1 MGIQYKHFGYQMGI
15 KNPKGAV
22 SIEEYRGRI
31 RLRWRYQNKRY
42 TLSHAHLTEVN
53 LLAARKLALQIEQ
66 DMILNQFDF
75 SLYRYTGKKQQVK
88 TPTDFTGLFE
98 YWVRNYKQMDCE
110 VHTNYNSTRNMIR
123 KWGKVDTTNVVKKFN
138 AETNA
143 PVTYNR
149 RLTILRSFID
159 WLVEQDHWKS
169 NPLQSIQRKKVK
181 TVKHEKREPFTKEEI
196 KRILDAL
203 ANDTFCSKYASNKHS
218 YYYPFMYFLFK
229 TGVRNAEAIG
239 LRVKHVDTVSNI
251 IHIKEVMARTLKS
264 TAGRDRVRK
273 STKNEKERML
283 PLTQDLL
290 DVILPQIKGKHPDD
304 LVFPSPTGN
313 PIDDQNFQQRIFKKV
328 LKELSIPERVIYA
341 ARHTFGSRCIDEGI
355 TPVMTAFLMGNNPE
369 TALRRYTHQLNIPDN
384 LPSV

>member
-1 MGIQYKHFGYQMGI
+1 MGI

-75 SLYRYTGKKQQVK
+75 SLYRYSGKKKQVK

-98 YWVRNYKQMDCE
+98 YWVKNYKQMDCE

-123 KWGKVDTTNVVKKFN
+123 KWGKVDAGNIVNKFN
-138 AETNA
+138 AELNV

-149 RLTILRSFID
+149 RLTILRSFAD
-159 WLVEQDHWKS
+159 WLVEQECWKF
-169 NPLQSIQRKKVK
+169 NPLQSVQRKKVK
-181 TVKHEKREPFTKEEI
+181 TVKHSKREPFTKEEI

-203 ANDTFCSKYASNKHS
+203 AKDTFCSKYASTKHS
-218 YYYPFMYFLFK
+218 YYYPFLYFLFK

-239 LRVKHVDTVSNI
+239 LRVKHIDTNQNI
-251 IHIKEVMARTLKS
+251 ICIKEVLARIVNSSSSKS
-264 TAGRDRVRK
+264 RVRK
-273 STKNEKERML
+273 STKNDKERLL
-283 PLTQDLL
+283 PLTSDLR
-290 DVILPQIKGKHPDD
+290 DVLLPLINGKCPDD
-304 LVFPSPTGN
+304 LVFLSPSGK
-313 PIDDQNFQQRIFKKV
+313 ILDDHNFQNRVFKKV
-328 LKELSIPERVIYA
+328 LRGLGIKERVLYA
-341 ARHTFGSRCIDEGI
+341 CRHTFGSRCIDEGL

-369 TALRRYTHQLNIPDN
+369 TALRNYTHQIN
-384 LPSV
+384 LPKDLPRI